1 MIHQSVGTLEEF
13 IDENHAIVSSST
25 GPESYAAIMSFV
37 DKDQLEPGCS
47 VLLNHR
53 SYAVVGI
60 MQDEVDPLLNV
71 MKVEKAP
78 LESYADIGGYFMNS
92 NLDSRHRYRRSRR
105 QLNYP

>member
-1 MIHQSVGTLEEF
+1 MVKENEEETEDQKKIESIRGTPLIVGTLEEF

-60 MQDEVDPLLNV
+60 M
-71 MKVEKAP
+71 
-78 LESYADIGGYFMNS
+78 
-92 NLDSRHRYRRSRR
+92 
-105 QLNYP
+105 